1 MEMISQ
7 VERLPYEELEQIAS
21 SDVTALL
28 GGETGSG
35 KGRLARQIH
44 GMSRR
49 AGGPFVSVDCAA
61 LPASLFESQLFGS
74 KKGAFTGSVSDRLGL
89 IRSADGGTLFL
100 DEVGELALEQQAKL
114 LTFIQDRTVLP
125 VGDVQRVHCDV
136 RLVAATHRDLFAMVE
151 RGDFREDLFYR
162 LSVIEVVVPP
172 LRDRMDEL
180 RLIVDELIQQ
190 KADLLHVPARRP
202 SEAYFE
208 CLHRY
213 GWPGNIRELG
223 NVLERSLVLSRGESL
238 EPRTLPGRVLAAGRD
253 TRVLCTASG
262 SSRITEHSVQ
272 TALDQA
278 HGNKSAAA
286 RRLGISRRHLYR
298 VMDRFGRGSEADTR
312 S

>member
-1 MEMISQ
+1 METTSQ
-7 VERLPYEELEQIAS
+7 IERLPYEELEQIAS

-49 AGGPFVSVDCAA
+49 AGGPFVAVDCAA

-74 KKGAFTGSVSDRLGL
+74 KKGAFTGSVTDRVGL

-125 VGDVQRVHCDV
+125 VGDVERVHCDV

-172 LRDRMDEL
+172 LRERMDEL
-180 RLIVDELIQQ
+180 RPIVDELIQQ
-190 KADLLHVPARRP
+190 KADLLHVPARHP

-208 CLHRY
+208 CLHKY
-213 GWPGNIRELG
+213 SWPGNIRELG
-223 NVLERSLVLSRGESL
+223 NVIERSLVLSRGELL
-238 EPRTLPGRVLAAGRD
+238 EPRTLPGRVLAAGQD
-253 TRVLCTASG
+253 SRVIYTASG

-272 TALDQA
+272 TALDQT